1 MQRSKFI
8 TGFFLILLLCNFQ
21 DAHARGVKELWNKIV
36 GINEPTAESTP
47 ISPTS
52 DDSDTHSVDTKGV
65 RIFGPKGETAFFYNK
80 EENIIAVECEDHTN
94 IRIPERRLECME
106 NPERMIFDGPV
117 SSFEGSLKMVLKLP
131 MENYNSEKIELYN
144 NAQSIDIESDS
155 EKKEKL
161 ESKITDMEGWK
172 DEFGAEN
179 ADTEKLEKLQQ
190 ELAEIEAKLGRHANL
205 DSIREEIDG
214 KINRLIGEVT
224 GDGFVDYI
232 YSEDKETLAFNML
245 RGVLNYSPRAIEFV
259 EIEAAGKSFK
269 MGSPEDEDNRDD
281 DENGKDGKQVEVN
294 LTKDFEMMTT
304 EVTQQMW
311 FDIMKKN
318 PSRFSNSDDC
328 NNHIYLQN
336 DEGSDVGLCPNHP
349 VERVS
354 WDMVQVFIEE
364 LNSLYGISGCDG
376 TPESSFGCFRL
387 PTEGEWEFAARARTI
402 TAYYFDAD
410 LIDDYAWYGVNSD
423 SQTHPVGKLASND
436 YGLFDMSG
444 NVWEWTQ
451 DSWQNFLVGG
461 EDPLHASSGSERVI
475 RGGSWISNAQNLR
488 SANRD
493 SGYADYRYSV
503 IGFRLVRTL

>member
-21 DAHARGVKELWNKIV
+21 DAHARGGLGGLWDRIF
-36 GINEPTAESTP
+36 GINEPAEETTP
-47 ISPTS
+47 QPT
-52 DDSDTHSVDTKGV
+52 KALK
-65 RIFGPKGETAFFYNK
+65 F
-80 EENIIAVECEDHTN
+80 
-94 IRIPERRLECME
+94 IR
-106 NPERMIFDGPV
+106 
-117 SSFEGSLKMVLKLP
+117 
-131 MENYNSEKIELYN
+131 
-144 NAQSIDIESDS
+144 
-155 EKKEKL
+155 
-161 ESKITDMEGWK
+161 
-172 DEFGAEN
+172 
-179 ADTEKLEKLQQ
+179 
-190 ELAEIEAKLGRHANL
+190 
-205 DSIREEIDG
+205 
-214 KINRLIGEVT
+214 
-224 GDGFVDYI
+224 
-232 YSEDKETLAFNML
+232 
-245 RGVLNYSPRAIEFV
+245 
-259 EIEAAGKSFK
+259 IEAAGKSFM
-269 MGSPEDEDNRDD
+269 MGSPEDEENRHD

-294 LTKDFEMMTT
+294 FTKDFEMMTT

-328 NNHIYLQN
+328 DNHIYLQN
-336 DEGSDVGLCPNHP
+336 GQGSDVGLCPNYP

-354 WDMVQVFIEE
+354 WDRVQVFIEE

-410 LIDDYAWYGVNSD
+410 LIDDYAWYDVNSD

-461 EDPLHASSGSERVI
+461 EDPLHTSSGSLRVI
-475 RGGSWISNAQNLR
+475 RGGSWYYYAKYLR
-488 SANRD
+488 SAYRSND
-493 SGYADYRYSV
+493 YAVFRGSI